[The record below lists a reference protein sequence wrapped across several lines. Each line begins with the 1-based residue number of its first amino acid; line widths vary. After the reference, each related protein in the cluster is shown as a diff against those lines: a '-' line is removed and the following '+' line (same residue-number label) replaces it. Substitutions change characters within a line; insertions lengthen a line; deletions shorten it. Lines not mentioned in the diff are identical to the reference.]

1 MKIYYDFINDDVH
14 HDISDLLQLSVK
26 PKWYKDLSVFIGGFN
41 TAYETVKNYGFLQ
54 NDFSR
59 EILPK
64 TAKLCPSM
72 RHLFGPNSGVMKA
85 PCDIIIRTQGNE
97 MDWVSSSKAMTVNL
111 HPDEQLPQL
120 SKKYN
125 ILKFNS
131 NIGIT
136 ASKNCNIT
144 FMDNILH
151 KETQFRPCPGVID
164 IHKGGKSLPLNPI
177 VFFPKSEDLQIFEI
191 KKGTV
196 LMAIS
201 FSDRVESI
209 VKKDLKQKF
218 KNYENG
224 RSTFLASWKDQ

>member
-1 MKIYYDFINDDVH
+1 MKIYYDFIDDNTQ

-41 TAYETVKNYGFLQ
+41 TAYETVKNYGFFQ
-54 NDFSR
+54 NAGV
-59 EILPK
+59 LPK

-72 RHLFGPNSGVMKA
+72 LHLFGPNSGVIKA
-85 PCDIIIRTQGNE
+85 PCDIIIRTQGDA
-97 MDWVSSSKAMTVNL
+97 MDFVSPGKSMTVNL
-111 HPDEQLPQL
+111 HPDSQLPQL

-131 NIGIT
+131 NVGIT
-136 ASKNCNIT
+136 VSKNCNIT

-151 KETQFRPCPGVID
+151 QETQFRPCPGVID
-164 IHKGGKSLPLNPI
+164 VHKGGKSLPLNPI

-201 FSDRVESI
+201 FSNRIENI

-218 KNYENG
+218 RNFEN
-224 RSTFLASWKDQ
+224 SKSKFIASWKDQ